1 MKIMK
6 INTKISL
13 FIFALI
19 SLSYFYGCVDAESTP
34 PGEVKKINISY
45 PVTGDTVYTG
55 KNIIILNTPDPGI
68 GQYEIFVE
76 GQSVGLFPKD
86 STLYFTVSQYAI
98 GSKVEYYINGY
109 YDNGGLAQSEKQKVY
124 VTGSPRPPTNLSLST
139 FNEHE
144 ILLFWSDNAD
154 NETSYEVWRS
164 VGNNHSYGGEPYR
177 VLLENSNNFRDAGL
191 DQYTA
196 YYYKVCA
203 VNGYGRSKFSNEVS
217 SNGESGRDAPTNLKA
232 EALGNSAVLLTW
244 KDNSLTENG
253 FLVKMTLIDANGN
266 YGEWVTAAVYPPNT
280 EEAIID
286 GLLPS
291 TAYAFQVFALLQ
303 NNQPGS
309 NIATVVTG
317 TSYIPAPS
325 NLVADFDMD
334 ERAVK
339 LTWNDNTTLEYGTEI
354 QRKIYGSD
362 DVFESLTTTEPD
374 QTLYYDRNYLPGLT
388 YVYRVRYVTASGT
401 YSMFSN
407 QDTAYVPLLPP
418 KPPTNLDIEE
428 LNPGTAFLL
437 TWEDNS
443 QDETHFEIWRAT
455 KTTDYALYRSLDAN
469 TTNYTVTGLNRD
481 TVYYFKVRAVNNT
494 LASSFS
500 NEVRTLL
507 VAPTNF
513 TASVTSTPTVVLTWT
528 DNSSNEGW
536 FEIYRR
542 YTGGGE
548 FERIGV
554 VAPNVTSYTDD
565 EVNRGTAYDYKIRAA
580 SEESVSNF
588 TDILTVQIPSKK

>member
-1 MKIMK
+1 MK

-13 FIFALI
+13 FVFALI

-34 PGEVKKINISY
+34 PGEVKQINISY

-55 KNIIILNTPDPGI
+55 KNEIVLTTPDPGI

-86 STLYFTVSQYAI
+86 STLYFTVSEYAI
-98 GSKVEYYINGY
+98 GSKIEYYINGY
-109 YDNGGLAQSEKQKVY
+109 YDNGGLAQSSTQNVY
-124 VTGSPRPPTNLSLST
+124 VTGSPRPPTNLALST
-139 FNEHE
+139 FNESE
-144 ILLFWSDNAD
+144 ILLYWNDNAD

-164 VGNNHSYGGEPYR
+164 VGNNNSYGGEPYR
-177 VLLENSNNFRDAGL
+177 TLLQNANNFRDVGL
-191 DQYTA
+191 DQYIA

-203 VNGYGRSKFSNEVS
+203 VNSYGRSNFSNEVS

-232 EALGNSAVLLTW
+232 EALGNSAVRLTW
-244 KDNSLTENG
+244 QDNSLVENG
-253 FLVKMTLIDANGN
+253 FLVKMTLIDVNGN
-266 YGEWVTAAVYPPNT
+266 YGNWEDVGVYPPNT
-280 EEAIID
+280 EEALID

-317 TSYIPAPS
+317 TTYIPAPS
-325 NLVADFDMD
+325 NLIADFDMD

-362 DVFESLTTTEPD
+362 DSFESLTTTEPD

-388 YVYRVRYVTASGT
+388 YVYRVRYITASGT

-407 QDTAYVPLLPP
+407 EDTAYVPLLPP

-455 KTTDYALYRSLDAN
+455 KTADYALYRSLDAN

-500 NEVRTLL
+500 NEVKTLL

-513 TASVTSTPTVVLTWT
+513 TATVTSTPTVVLAWT

-580 SEESVSNF
+580 SEESVSNY

>member
-1 MKIMK
+1 MK

-13 FIFALI
+13 LAFFLI
-19 SLSYFYGCVDAESTP
+19 SLSYFYGCVDAESSP
-34 PGEVKKINISY
+34 PGEMKKINISY
-45 PVTGDTVYTG
+45 PVSGDTVYTG
-55 KNIIILNTPDPGI
+55 KNVIILNSPDPGI
-68 GQYEIFVE
+68 GQYEIFVQ
-76 GQSVGLFPKD
+76 GQAVGLFPKD
-86 STLYFTVSQYAI
+86 STLYFTVTHYAI
-98 GSKVEYYINGY
+98 GSEIEYYINGY
-109 YDNGGLAQSEKQKVY
+109 YDNGGLAQSDKQKVY
-124 VTGSPRPPTNLSLST
+124 VTGIPRAPSNLSLST

-144 ILLFWSDNAD
+144 ILLLWNDNSDI
-154 NETSYEVWRS
+154 ETSYEVWRS
-164 VGNNHSYGGEPYR
+164 VGNNNNYGGAPYR
-177 VLLENSNNFRDAGL
+177 TLPQNSNNFRDVGL

-232 EALGNSAVLLTW
+232 EALGNSAVLLSW
-244 KDNSLTENG
+244 KDNSLIENG

-266 YGEWVTAAVYPPNT
+266 YVEWENAGIYPPNT
-280 EEAIID
+280 EEALID

-291 TAYAFQVFALLQ
+291 TAYGFQVFALLP

-317 TSYIPAPS
+317 TSFIPAPS
-325 NLVADFDMD
+325 NLVANFDMD

-354 QRKIYGSD
+354 QRKIYGSSD
-362 DVFESLTTTEPD
+362 AFESLTTTQPD
-374 QTLYYDRNYLPGLT
+374 QTLYYDRNYLPALT

-407 QDTAYVPLLPP
+407 EDTAYVPLLPP
-418 KPPTNLDIEE
+418 KPPTDLQIEE
-428 LNPGTAFLL
+428 LNPGTAYLL
-437 TWEDNS
+437 SWEDNS
-443 QDETHFEIWRAT
+443 QDETIFEVWRAT
-455 KTTDYALYRSLDAN
+455 KTTEYALYRSVEAN
-469 TTNYTVTGLNRD
+469 ITDLTVTGLNRD

-513 TASVTSTPTVVLTWT
+513 TATVTPTPTVVLTWT
-528 DNSSNEGW
+528 DNSSNEEW

-542 YTGGGE
+542 YTGGGD

-554 VAPNVTSYTDD
+554 VAFNVTSYTDNT
-565 EVNRGTAYDYKIRAA
+565 VNRGTAYDYKIRAA

-588 TDILTVQIPSKK
+588 TDILTVQVPSKK